1 MKRMTALVVAAVF
14 AMTILP
20 QDGFAA
26 SRGHARAGVTAG
38 FTSSS
43 AKVKEWN
50 ANSVGR
56 YHFGFTAQ
64 LPIALGFAIQ
74 PSILYQAKGTK
85 LNFGEAEISDV
96 NATVSYLEI
105 PVQVQWGPD
114 LVAFRPYIFA
124 EPFVGY
130 GLKAKAKSSF
140 EGVSEKTTSFEK
152 AGLAR
157 WEYGL
162 GLGAGV
168 DIWKLQASIKYYWN
182 LGSLYNENGKMNN
195 VGAQIKD
202 AFKDGKSFNGVTIS
216 IAYLF

>member
-74 PSILYQAKGTK
+74 PSIL
-85 LNFGEAEISDV
+85 
-96 NATVSYLEI
+96 
-105 PVQVQWGPD
+105 
-114 LVAFRPYIFA
+114 
-124 EPFVGY
+124 
-130 GLKAKAKSSF
+130 
-140 EGVSEKTTSFEK
+140 
-152 AGLAR
+152 
-157 WEYGL
+157 
-162 GLGAGV
+162 
-168 DIWKLQASIKYYWN
+168 
-182 LGSLYNENGKMNN
+182 
-195 VGAQIKD
+195 
-202 AFKDGKSFNGVTIS
+202 
-216 IAYLF
+216 

>member
-1 MKRMTALVVAAVF
+1 MTALVVAAVF

-96 NATVSYLEI
+96 NAMVSYLEI

-114 LVAFRPYIFA
+114 LVTFRP
-124 EPFVGY
+124 
-130 GLKAKAKSSF
+130 
-140 EGVSEKTTSFEK
+140 
-152 AGLAR
+152 
-157 WEYGL
+157 
-162 GLGAGV
+162 
-168 DIWKLQASIKYYWN
+168 
-182 LGSLYNENGKMNN
+182 
-195 VGAQIKD
+195 
-202 AFKDGKSFNGVTIS
+202 
-216 IAYLF
+216 